1 MAENNIK
8 YADSLEVDA
17 GHNETQTVRITKMRP
32 NDTVRVHGRR
42 IKVGD
47 IPITVAILKCGHVV
61 RGIAFEVDNVV
72 FCEQHQEDDFVAE
85 ILR

>member
-1 MAENNIK
+1 MAENIK

-17 GHNETQTVRITKMRP
+17 GKGLTQTVRITKMRP

-42 IKVGD
+42 IKIKD
-47 IPITVAILKCGHVV
+47 IPLNAATLNCGHIVH
-61 RGIAFEVDNVV
+61 GIAFTVGDVV
-72 FCEQHQEDDFVAE
+72 FCEEHEKDDFVAE